1 MSDTL
6 NHAPADPSSAS
17 PPPSTVWKEK
27 QSWLDVLPTPV
38 AMAMLVAIFVA
49 IWQAIH
55 LSGLVSP
62 IILPSPART
71 GAELI
76 TVGANLLSGGFV
88 FKAFLVTAQEVVFG
102 FAMAI
107 VIGVTLGIVVGETH
121 FGERAV
127 MPLIVAIDTM
137 PKIAFAPVFVAWLG
151 FGIASKVA
159 LAAFVAIF
167 PIVVGVA
174 AGLHAADEN
183 SRMMFR
189 SIGASRWQTLRR
201 LKIPAGLPQF
211 FTGLKIAAIG
221 VVAGAITGE
230 FLGGGR
236 GFGDLIRTAASQL
249 DTARVFALIFYLSL
263 LGLATYWCVV
273 LAERRMVFWRR
284 TNAVAGGGR

>member
-1 MSDTL
+1 VSDIVKYVPT
-6 NHAPADPSSAS
+6 ADA
-17 PPPSTVWKEK
+17 PSTVWRER
-27 QSWLDVLPTPV
+27 QSWLDYLPTPV

-49 IWQAIH
+49 IWQLFH

-62 IILPSPART
+62 IILPSPGRV
-71 GAELI
+71 GGELV
-76 TVGANLLSGGFV
+76 TVGLNLISGGFV
-88 FKAFLVTAQEVVFG
+88 FNAFLITAQEVVFG
-102 FAMAI
+102 FAIAI
-107 VIGVTLGIVVGETH
+107 LIGLVLGIIVGETA

-183 SRMMFR
+183 TRMMFR

-201 LKIPAGLPQF
+201 LKIPAGLPHF
-211 FTGLKIAAIG
+211 FTGLKIGAIG

-230 FLGGGR
+230 FIGGGR

-263 LGLATYWCVV
+263 LGLATFWSVV
-273 LAERRMVFWRR
+273 LAERRLIFWRR
-284 TNAVAGGGR
+284 THSAGGGGK